1 MQAPPRWSRWREV
14 PAVCFY
20 PRNLR
25 SCLVVALVVGTVL
38 MAINQLDVVVSGHA
52 TPAVWLKIGLTYLV
66 PFMVSNYGIL
76 VATHGR
82 AAA

>member
-1 MQAPPRWSRWREV
+1 
-14 PAVCFY
+14 
-20 PRNLR
+20 
-25 SCLVVALVVGTVL
+25 